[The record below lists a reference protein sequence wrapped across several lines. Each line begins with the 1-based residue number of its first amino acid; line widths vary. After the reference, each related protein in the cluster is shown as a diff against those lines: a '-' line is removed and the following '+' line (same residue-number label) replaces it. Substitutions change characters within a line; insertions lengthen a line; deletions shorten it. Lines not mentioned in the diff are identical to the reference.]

1 MGLGD
6 VSLGCAWALVDEL
19 TRGGVRHACLSPGSR
34 STPLALALARHP
46 AIELHVHLD
55 ERAGAFVALGLAR
68 ATRRPVVVAC
78 TSGTAAAELLP
89 AVVEASRSRVPLILL
104 TADRPPR
111 LRGTGANQTID
122 QVDLYGSYADY
133 LEPPVPAGD
142 DDASVWR
149 EVGRVAL
156 LGIGRTTG
164 PVQVNCPFEEPLT
177 PSDDLELGANGQV
190 EPRPLP
196 QLEPEEHRLSQED
209 EERLAAEISGAR
221 GAIVVGST
229 WPLEGA
235 SVNLHA
241 VQLLGWPIIAE
252 PTSGCRRPGAAL
264 AAGQALIGDRG
275 WLADHRPEVVLQLG
289 AAPTTR
295 TTQAFVGSVERLI
308 VADRVHP
315 DPDPEHRATW
325 RLRAD
330 IDEVLRLS
338 GRDVE
343 QRSADDSTAP
353 SDVSRRWERRL
364 EPAPREWLDAWQAA
378 DRVARRA
385 VDDAMDGW
393 DEPFEPRI
401 ARDVAAWAR
410 EGSTLFV
417 GNSTP
422 VRDLDLTMAP
432 REGLRVIANRGASG
446 IDGSLSTAI
455 GVATAGR
462 GPTVAL
468 LGDLT
473 FLYDAGSLLW
483 SARRSDVVSLV
494 VVVVANG
501 GGEIFSLLPQRSLPE
516 HRELFVTPHVV
527 DIGGLCEAAG
537 AGHRRVERMRELNP
551 ALDEAS
557 GAGGIQ
563 VVEVVVDPER
573 DRMMRDQLS
582 AHVAVALRRRG

>member
-46 AIELHVHLD
+46 SIELHVHLD
-55 ERAGAFVALGLAR
+55 ERASAFVALGLAR

-78 TSGTAAAELLP
+78 TSGTATAELLP

-122 QVDLYGSYADY
+122 QVDLFGTYADY

-142 DDASVWR
+142 DDAITWR
-149 EVGRVAL
+149 DAAHEAL
-156 LGIGRTTG
+156 LGIGRTMG

-177 PSDDLELGANGQV
+177 PSDDLELEASD
-190 EPRPLP
+190 EPFPW
-196 QLEPEEHRLSQED
+196 PEREGHRTAEEND
-209 EERLAAEISGAR
+209 ERLASEISGAR
-221 GAIVVGST
+221 GVIVVGST
-229 WPLEGA
+229 WPFDGSALDVHG
-235 SVNLHA
+235 
-241 VQLLGWPIIAE
+241 VQMLAWPVLAE
-252 PTSGCRRPGAAL
+252 PTSGIRRPGSAL
-264 AAGQALIGDRG
+264 QAGQVLLGDEA
-275 WLADHRPEVVLQLG
+275 WVDDHRPDVVLQLG

-295 TTQAFVGSVERLI
+295 TTQAFVGSAERLI

-325 RLRAD
+325 RLRVD
-330 IDEVLRLS
+330 IDEVLRLG

-343 QRSADDSTAP
+343 QRTADGSAAIAFTGSSEDAA
-353 SDVSRRWERRL
+353 RRWERRIR
-364 EPAPREWLDAWQAA
+364 PAPDGWLDGWLGA

-385 VDDAMDGW
+385 MDDVMDGW

-410 EGSTLFV
+410 GGSTLFV

-422 VRDLDLTMAP
+422 VRDLDLAMAP
-432 REGLRVIANRGASG
+432 REGLQVIANRGASG

-455 GVATAGR
+455 GIATAGR

-468 LGDLT
+468 LGDLS

-483 SARRSDVVSLV
+483 SARRADVSCSSPRMPSISPVS
-494 VVVVANG
+494 AGRQAPGTG
-501 GGEIFSLLPQRSLPE
+501 GSHGCGNCTRRSTRRPAPAVS
-516 HRELFVTPHVV
+516 RWSKWWWTP
-527 DIGGLCEAAG
+527 
-537 AGHRRVERMRELNP
+537 
-551 ALDEAS
+551 
-557 GAGGIQ
+557 
-563 VVEVVVDPER
+563 
-573 DRMMRDQLS
+573 S
-582 AHVAVALRRRG
+582 AIA